1 MRARRSCAESN
12 GQKEEKKKKKRW
24 KTDKFSRIDP
34 LFIARDFPRS
44 RYFRFEV
51 VINSVDAG
59 IYTSIN
65 FRCIYPLTP
74 TGIFAINETIFHY
87 ALIS

>member
-1 MRARRSCAESN
+1 MCGIERT
-12 GQKEEKKKKKRW
+12 KKKEKKKKKDGKLINSYVSTRA
-24 KTDKFSRIDP
+24 

-65 FRCIYPLTP
+65 FRCMYPLTP